1 MADQRKPEI
10 IDIGGWRWKIDEE
23 TQALYFIDDEESF
36 AEAVAYLRE
45 VNQLETMA
53 LAAMPQILA
62 DARSEEATKI
72 TLPPP
77 GSAPQA

>member
-10 IDIGGWRWKIDEE
+10 INIGGYRWEVDAE
-23 TQALYFIDDEESF
+23 TQALYFMDDESF

-53 LAAMPQILA
+53 IAKMPEIMA
-62 DARSEEATKI
+62 DLRSQEEATKI
-72 TLPPP
+72 ILPPP